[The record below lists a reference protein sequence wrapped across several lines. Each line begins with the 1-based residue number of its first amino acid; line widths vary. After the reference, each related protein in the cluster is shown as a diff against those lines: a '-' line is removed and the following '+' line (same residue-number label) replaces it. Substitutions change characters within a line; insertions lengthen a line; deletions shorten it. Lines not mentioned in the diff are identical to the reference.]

1 MNASVFKEF
10 DKEHTNYLYCEELE
24 IRIRHVEYG
33 NLTMSYEPEDRGR
46 LYKIQK
52 NFNTPNLI
60 DFYMTKP
67 MILKAFKK
75 QSFILKQLQ
84 CFGA

>member
-33 NLTMSYEPEDRGR
+33 NLTVSYE
-46 LYKIQK
+46 L
-52 NFNTPNLI
+52 
-60 DFYMTKP
+60 
-67 MILKAFKK
+67 
-75 QSFILKQLQ
+75 
-84 CFGA
+84 